1 MSRTAFDPAFED
13 LPRVLPI
20 FPLEGVLLLPGGRL
34 PLNIFEPRYL
44 AMFDDAISSNR
55 LIGMIQPCEDRQ
67 GGAVND
73 FDHLGN
79 IRVDRQGDAVPK
91 VYETGC
97 VGRITSFNETD
108 DGRYLVTLSGLIRFD
123 VARELPAGSYRLVE
137 PDYSRFQN
145 DMEED
150 RGEIDRKR
158 LVEVLNAYFEAN
170 AIEGDWEAIEQT
182 SDERLVT
189 SLAMICPLGAPEK
202 QALLESMTLTERA
215 EALTAIMEMATHSGD
230 NDNEVKRH

>member
-1 MSRTAFDPAFED
+1 MSRTAFDPAFKD

-44 AMFDDAISSNR
+44 AMFDDALASHR
-55 LIGMIQPCEDRQ
+55 LIGMIQPCEDGR
-67 GGAVND
+67 GETA
-73 FDHLGN
+73 
-79 IRVDRQGDAVPK
+79 PK

-97 VGRITSFNETD
+97 VGRITSFTETD

-123 VARELPAGSYRLVE
+123 VARELPSGSYRQVE
-137 PDYSRFQN
+137 PDYARFEK

-150 RGEIDRKR
+150 CSAIDRDHLMK
-158 LVEVLNAYFEAN
+158 VLGAYFEAN

-182 SDERLVT
+182 GDERLVT

-215 EALTAIMEMATHSGD
+215 KALTAIMEMATHDGGGRDGEGD
-230 NDNEVKRH
+230 AKHH

>member
-13 LPRVLPI
+13 LPKVLPI
-20 FPLEGVLLLPGGRL
+20 FPLDGVLLLPGGRL

-44 AMFDDAISSNR
+44 AMFDDAMASNR
-55 LIGMIQPCEDRQ
+55 LIGMIQPCDECR
-67 GGAVND
+67 GEKA
-73 FDHLGN
+73 
-79 IRVDRQGDAVPK
+79 PK

-97 VGRITSFNETD
+97 VGRVTSFNETD

-137 PDYSRFQN
+137 PDYARFAE

-150 RGEIDRKR
+150 KGEIDRER
-158 LVEVLNAYFEAN
+158 LMKVLNAYFEAN
-170 AIEGDWEAIEQT
+170 SIEGDWEAIEQT

-215 EALTAIMEMATHSGD
+215 EALTAIMEMATHDHDGAT
-230 NDNEVKRH
+230 ETKHH

>member
-44 AMFDDAISSNR
+44 AMFDDALASHR
-55 LIGMIQPCEDRQ
+55 LIGMIQPCEDGR
-67 GGAVND
+67 GEA
-73 FDHLGN
+73 
-79 IRVDRQGDAVPK
+79 APK

-97 VGRITSFNETD
+97 VGRITSFTETD

-123 VARELPAGSYRLVE
+123 VARELPSNSYRQVE
-137 PDYSRFQN
+137 PDYARFEK
-145 DMEED
+145 DLEED
-150 RGEIDRKR
+150 CSTIDRDHLMK
-158 LVEVLNAYFEAN
+158 VLGAYFEVN

-182 SDERLVT
+182 GDERLVT

-215 EALTAIMEMATHSGD
+215 EALTAIMEMATHDSGGRD
-230 NDNEVKRH
+230 GEGEAKHH

>member
-1 MSRTAFDPAFED
+1 MSRTAFDPEFDA

-44 AMFDDAISSNR
+44 AMFDAALASNR
-55 LIGMIQPCEDRQ
+55 LIGMIQPCEESR
-67 GGAVND
+67 GE
-73 FDHLGN
+73 
-79 IRVDRQGDAVPK
+79 DAPK

-97 VGRITSFNETD
+97 VGRITSFTETD

-123 VARELPAGSYRLVE
+123 VARELPSGSYRQVE
-137 PDYSRFQN
+137 PDYARYSG
-145 DMEED
+145 DMVED
-150 RGEIDRKR
+150 QSKIDRDR
-158 LVEVLNAYFEAN
+158 LMKVLSTYFEVN
-170 AIEGDWEAIEQT
+170 SIEGDWEAIEQT
-182 SDERLVT
+182 GDERLVT

-215 EALTAIMEMATHSGD
+215 EALTAIMEMATHGSGGD
-230 NDNEVKRH
+230 GERESKRH

>member
-44 AMFDDAISSNR
+44 AMFDDAMSSNR
-55 LIGMIQPCEDRQ
+55 LIGMIQPCE
-67 GGAVND
+67 
-73 FDHLGN
+73 
-79 IRVDRQGDAVPK
+79 DRQGDAVPK

>member
-44 AMFDDAISSNR
+44 AMFDDAIASHR
-55 LIGMIQPCEDRQ
+55 LIGMIQPCEECR
-67 GGAVND
+67 GAET
-73 FDHLGN
+73 
-79 IRVDRQGDAVPK
+79 PK

-123 VARELPAGSYRLVE
+123 VVRELPAGSYRLVE
-137 PDYSRFQN
+137 PDYQRFKQ
-145 DMEED
+145 DMDED
-150 RGEIDRKR
+150 PGEIDRER

-170 AIEGDWEAIEQT
+170 SIEGDWEAIEQT
-182 SDERLVT
+182 SNERLVT

-215 EALTAIMEMATHSGD
+215 EALTAIMEMATHGSAA
-230 NDNEVKRH
+230 ESEAKRH

>member
-44 AMFDDAISSNR
+44 AMFDDALASHR
-55 LIGMIQPCEDRQ
+55 LIGMIQPCDGCRGE
-67 GGAVND
+67 A
-73 FDHLGN
+73 
-79 IRVDRQGDAVPK
+79 PK

-97 VGRITSFNETD
+97 VGRITSFTETD

-123 VARELPAGSYRLVE
+123 VARELPSGSYRQVE
-137 PDYSRFQN
+137 PDYSRFEK
-145 DMEED
+145 DLEED
-150 RGEIDRKR
+150 CSTIDRGHLMK
-158 LVEVLNAYFEAN
+158 VLGAYFEAN
-170 AIEGDWEAIEQT
+170 SIEGDWEAIEQT
-182 SDERLVT
+182 GDERLVT

-215 EALTAIMEMATHSGD
+215 EALTAIMEMATHDSG
-230 NDNEVKRH
+230 VRHDGEGETKHH

>member
-1 MSRTAFDPAFED
+1 MSRTAFDPAYDD

-20 FPLEGVLLLPGGRL
+20 FPLEGILLLPGGRL
-34 PLNIFEPRYL
+34 PLNVFEPRYL
-44 AMFDDAISSNR
+44 AMFDDAMASNR
-55 LIGMIQPCEDRQ
+55 LIGMIQPCE
-67 GGAVND
+67 GG
-73 FDHLGN
+73 
-79 IRVDRQGDAVPK
+79 RRGDNAPK

-97 VGRITSFNETD
+97 AGRITSFNETD

-137 PDYSRFQN
+137 PDYQRFKG

-150 RGEIDRKR
+150 QGKIDRENLIR
-158 LVEVLNAYFEAN
+158 VLNAYFEAN
-170 AIEGDWEAIEQT
+170 SIEGDWEAIEQT

-189 SLAMICPLGAPEK
+189 SLSMICPLGAPEK

-215 EALTAIMEMATHSGD
+215 AALTAIMEMATHGRD
-230 NDNEVKRH
+230 GENETKHH

>member
-1 MSRTAFDPAFED
+1 MSRTAFDPAYED
-13 LPRVLPI
+13 LPKVLPI

-34 PLNIFEPRYL
+34 PLNVFEPRYL
-44 AMFDDAISSNR
+44 AMFDDALASNR
-55 LIGMIQPCEDRQ
+55 LIGMIQPCEEGR
-67 GGAVND
+67 GE
-73 FDHLGN
+73 
-79 IRVDRQGDAVPK
+79 DAPK

-123 VARELPAGSYRLVE
+123 VVRELPASSYRLVE
-137 PDYSRFQN
+137 PDYARFAH
-145 DMEED
+145 DMDED
-150 RGEIDRKR
+150 RGEIDRAR
-158 LVEVLNAYFEAN
+158 LVKVLNAYFEAN

-182 SDERLVT
+182 GDERLVT

-215 EALTAIMEMATHSGD
+215 EALTAIMEMATHGRDS
-230 NDNEVKRH
+230 ETEIKHH

>member
-1 MSRTAFDPAFED
+1 
-13 LPRVLPI
+13 
-20 FPLEGVLLLPGGRL
+20 
-34 PLNIFEPRYL
+34 
-44 AMFDDAISSNR
+44 MFDDAMASNR
-55 LIGMIQPCEDRQ
+55 LIGMIQPCEDCR
-67 GGAVND
+67 GAE
-73 FDHLGN
+73 
-79 IRVDRQGDAVPK
+79 APK

-123 VARELPAGSYRLVE
+123 VVRELPARSYRMVE
-137 PDYSRFQN
+137 PDYSRFRN

-150 RGEIDRKR
+150 QGRIDRER
-158 LVEVLNAYFEAN
+158 LVKVLNAYFEAN

-182 SDERLVT
+182 GDERLVT

-215 EALTAIMEMATHSGD
+215 EALTAIMEMATHGRD
-230 NDNEVKRH
+230 GETEIKHH

>member
-44 AMFDDAISSNR
+44 AMFDDALASHR
-55 LIGMIQPCEDRQ
+55 LIGMIQPCDGCRGE
-67 GGAVND
+67 A
-73 FDHLGN
+73 
-79 IRVDRQGDAVPK
+79 PK

-97 VGRITSFNETD
+97 VGRITSFTETD
-108 DGRYLVTLSGLIRFD
+108 DGRYLVTLCGLIRFD
-123 VARELPAGSYRLVE
+123 VARELPSGSYRQVE
-137 PDYSRFQN
+137 PDYVRFEK
-145 DMEED
+145 DLEED
-150 RGEIDRKR
+150 CSAIDRDH
-158 LVEVLNAYFEAN
+158 LVKVLGAYFEAN
-170 AIEGDWEAIEQT
+170 SIEGDWEAIEQT
-182 SDERLVT
+182 GDERLVT

-215 EALTAIMEMATHSGD
+215 EALTAIMEMATHDSGGRD
-230 NDNEVKRH
+230 GEGEAKHH

>member
-44 AMFDDAISSNR
+44 AMFDDAIASHR
-55 LIGMIQPCEDRQ
+55 LIGMIQPCEECR
-67 GGAVND
+67 GAET
-73 FDHLGN
+73 
-79 IRVDRQGDAVPK
+79 PK

-123 VARELPAGSYRLVE
+123 VVRELPAGSYRLVE
-137 PDYSRFQN
+137 PDYQRFKQ
-145 DMEED
+145 DMDED
-150 RGEIDRKR
+150 PGEIDRER

-170 AIEGDWEAIEQT
+170 SIEGDWEAIEQT
-182 SDERLVT
+182 SNERLVT

-202 QALLESMTLTERA
+202 QALLESMTLTQRA
-215 EALTAIMEMATHSGD
+215 EALTAIMEMATHGSAA
-230 NDNEVKRH
+230 ESEAKRH

>member
-1 MSRTAFDPAFED
+1 MSRTAFDPEFDD

-44 AMFDDAISSNR
+44 AMFDAALASNR
-55 LIGMIQPCEDRQ
+55 LIGMIQPCEEC
-67 GGAVND
+67 A
-73 FDHLGN
+73 
-79 IRVDRQGDAVPK
+79 GDAAPK

-97 VGRITSFNETD
+97 VGRITSFTETD

-123 VARELPAGSYRLVE
+123 VARELPSGSYRQVE
-137 PDYSRFQN
+137 PDYARFSS
-145 DMEED
+145 DMDED
-150 RGEIDRKR
+150 QSKIDRSR
-158 LVEVLNAYFEAN
+158 LMKVLSTYFEVN

-182 SDERLVT
+182 GDERLVT

-215 EALTAIMEMATHSGD
+215 EALTAIMEMATHGSGGD
-230 NDNEVKRH
+230 GESESKHH